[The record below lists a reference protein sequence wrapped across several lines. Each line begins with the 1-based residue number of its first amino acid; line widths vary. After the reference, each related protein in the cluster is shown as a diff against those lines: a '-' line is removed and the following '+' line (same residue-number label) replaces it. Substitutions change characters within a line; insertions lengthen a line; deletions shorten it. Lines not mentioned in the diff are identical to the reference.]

1 MYFHIL
7 RDAARVND
15 AAAIRRI
22 LQIDANDGTYGDT
35 IAAAIEALC
44 ENPPEVDVSE
54 SL

>member
-1 MYFHIL
+1 MYFHII
-7 RDAARVND
+7 RDAARAND

-22 LQIDANDGTYGDT
+22 LQIDAVGDT